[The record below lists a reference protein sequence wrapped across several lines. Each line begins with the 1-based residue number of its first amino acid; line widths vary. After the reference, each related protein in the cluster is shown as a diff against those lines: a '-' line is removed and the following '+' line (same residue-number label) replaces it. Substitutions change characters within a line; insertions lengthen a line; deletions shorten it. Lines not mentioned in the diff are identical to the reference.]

1 MKIVSVLM
9 AVIFCCVIGFSTLPG
24 DAYAK
29 SNSKEVTTQ
38 KTAAKTQKAVPQNLD
53 INSADK
59 DLLVQLPG
67 VGPKTADAILKYRK
81 ANGEFKSIDELT
93 NIKGIGEKK
102 LLKLKPYLKKIS

>member
-1 MKIVSVLM
+1 MKIASVLM

-29 SNSKEVTTQ
+29 SNSKEVT
-38 KTAAKTQKAVPQNLD
+38 AQKAVPQNLD

-67 VGPKTADAILKYRK
+67 IGPKTADAILKYRE

-93 NIKGIGEKK
+93 NVKGIGDKK
-102 LLKLKPYLKKIS
+102 FLKLKPYLKKIS